1 LSKDAE
7 REAIKRAVEESLQNL
22 PKATLLINEQNL
34 NGLIIFDK
42 NYSDEKTNLYTS
54 SFFRFIEHTSA
65 GNPQSTHGRVHRHV
79 VP

>member
-22 PKATLLINEQNL
+22 PKATLLINEQSL

-54 SFFRFIEHTSA
+54 FFFRFIEHTSA
-65 GNPQSTHGRVHRHV
+65 GHPQSTHGRVHRHV

>member
-22 PKATLLINEQNL
+22 PKATLLINEQSL

-42 NYSDEKTNLYTS
+42 NYSDEKNKSLHFFFLPLY
-54 SFFRFIEHTSA
+54 
-65 GNPQSTHGRVHRHV
+65 
-79 VP
+79 